1 MFQEVSKQ
9 NDPDYPT
16 YKANMQTFLLP
27 SMFKN
32 QRTDQTT
39 VTVQYFSRAVLM
51 SPFTPTLLCSLL
63 WRFLEALKAR
73 LKERLSQVQV
83 ELPPLCFCA
92 ASFWDTHPDTCAN
105 NCVFRNNP
113 KGKNGAFRHCKRIT
127 RWLTAGFISSTAYAK
142 ALHSTMLS
150 FALQ

>member
-1 MFQEVSKQ
+1 MTHITQH
-9 NDPDYPT
+9 
-16 YKANMQTFLLP
+16 AMQTFLLQVYL
-27 SMFKN
+27 K
-32 QRTDQTT
+32 TDALTKQLL
-39 VTVQYFSRAVLM
+39 QC
-51 SPFTPTLLCSLL
+51 SPLFWRFTPALLCSLL

-92 ASFWDTHPDTCAN
+92 ASFWDTHPETCAN

-113 KGKNGAFRHCKRIT
+113 KGKNGAFTHCKRV
-127 RWLTAGFISSTAYAK
+127 RRRLTAGFISSTAYAK

>member
-1 MFQEVSKQ
+1 
-9 NDPDYPT
+9 
-16 YKANMQTFLLP
+16 MQTFLSP
-27 SMFKN
+27 SVFKK
-32 QRTDQTT
+32 QCTDQTT
-39 VTVQYFSRAVLM
+39 VTVQHFSRAFYM
-51 SPFTPTLLCSLL
+51 SPLWCFTPVLLCSLL

-92 ASFWDTHPDTCAN
+92 ASFWDTHPETCAN

-113 KGKNGAFRHCKRIT
+113 KGKDGTFTHCKRTT
-127 RWLTAGFISSTAYAK
+127 RRLTAGFISSTAYAK